1 MATSHSLFGFA
12 SSLPLKT
19 PISDLFLN
27 SSQFNQFPA
36 KSLVSVSRRFA
47 ESQVNSNSLYK
58 KRNGVSTSSVVAID
72 STETAIITEDKDAV
86 EASEQNIV
94 LPTNGSCERL
104 LRIRHT
110 VQSCCC
116 RPLFL
121 MTFFVFLLCILEFIS
136 VWSRLSS
143 KAGNARYSE
152 PENVTASV
160 TLT

>member
-1 MATSHSLFGFA
+1 MFVLQRMATSHSLFGFA

-19 PISDLFLN
+19 PTSDLFLK

-36 KSLVSVSRRFA
+36 KSLVSVSGRLA

-72 STETAIITEDKDAV
+72 LTETAIITEDKDAV

-94 LPTNGSCERL
+94 LPTNGSSERL

-110 VQSCCC
+110 VQLCCC

-121 MTFFVFLLCILEFIS
+121 MTFFVLFIMD
-136 VWSRLSS
+136 
-143 KAGNARYSE
+143 
-152 PENVTASV
+152 T
-160 TLT
+160 